1 MRPSTLLRIARWE
14 STKGVG
20 GIDRGAIAVVVAA
33 VAFVLAVGTVALAGG
48 VALEDGIYRVGVSE
62 DAAYHDPIEADPT
75 FAAVEAAPGSV
86 RTGTARST
94 GVDGIVVGGFDGGDR
109 LDLYVREQAG
119 RTEIYVAV
127 ADGEPTEKSLAALSA
142 LRGTVS
148 GYNDALMRTE
158 EDQAAAFPV
167 TVAIRFFERDRA
179 GGVGSPGDGGTGDD
193 LGLPGGNNATGDS
206 SSGDSTDGPDTDASV
221 DDTAVS
227 SSLGAFDLFGT
238 SSTSGSPSDIQPP
251 FPFQSLVLAFLF
263 VLPLNFLVQAYGSSM
278 LAERLD
284 RRGELL
290 LVAPISRAEIVAG
303 KTLPY
308 LAAALAI
315 TVAIVAGLGLL
326 GSDGGALSVL
336 AVTPLAFLFLGTTFL
351 AAMFARSFKELT
363 FLAVTI
369 TTTLTTYAFVPA
381 IFAETSQVAFV
392 SPLTLVIKDLT
403 GSGVSAGEIAFSVGP
418 PTLVAGICFLLGLGI
433 YREEDLFTQR
443 PVHLKALDALAGR
456 IHRPRG
462 VAVAVGLL
470 IPFVFVAELLAVAV
484 LFALPV
490 GLSIPL
496 IFGTIAVVEELA
508 KGLPIYAGYVHARY
522 GRTLPVAVAVGAAS
536 GIGFFFAEKITL
548 AIQFVGLPGLAVA
561 DAAFQ
566 TGLGAGD
573 PALVAVLALAPLVLH
588 VVTATLTSL
597 GAARGRRLFIVGL
610 CTAVLVHLAYNV
622 TVVSAL
628 V

>member
-1 MRPSTLLRIARWE
+1 MRPRTLLRIARWE

-75 FAAVEAAPGSV
+75 FAAVEATPGEV
-86 RTGTARST
+86 RTGTTRPT
-94 GVDGIVVGGFDGGDR
+94 GTDGVVVGGFDGTDR
-109 LDLYVREQAG
+109 LDLYVEERAG

-158 EDQAAAFPV
+158 ADQTAAFPV
-167 TVAIRFFERDRA
+167 TVAIRFLERDRA
-179 GGVGSPGDGGTGDD
+179 GAVGSPGGGTG
-193 LGLPGGNNATGDS
+193 GEIAAPGGSGGAGDG
-206 SSGDSTDGPDTDASV
+206 SGDGSTDDPDADASAA
-221 DDTAVS
+221 DTAVS

-238 SSTSGSPSDIQPP
+238 SSTTGSPSDIQPP

-308 LAAALAI
+308 IAVALAI
-315 TVAIVAGLGLL
+315 TTAIVGGLRLL

-336 AVTPLAFLFLGTTFL
+336 AVAPLALLFLGTTFL

-363 FLAVTI
+363 FLTVTI

-392 SPLTLVIKDLT
+392 SPLTLAIEDLT
-403 GSGVSAGEIAFSVGP
+403 GAGVSAGEIAFSVGP

-462 VAVAVGLL
+462 VAVAVALL
-470 IPFVFVAELLAVAV
+470 VPFVFVAELLAVAV

-490 GLSIPL
+490 RLSIPL
-496 IFGTIAVVEELA
+496 IFGTIAVIEELA

-522 GRTLPVAVAVGAAS
+522 GRTVPVAVAVGAAS
-536 GIGFFFAEKITL
+536 GIGFFLAEKITL

-588 VVTATLTSL
+588 VVTATLTAL
-597 GAARGRRLFIVGL
+597 GASRGRRLFVVGL

-622 TVVSAL
+622 AVVNAL

>member
-1 MRPSTLLRIARWE
+1 MRPRTLLRIARWE

-75 FAAVEAAPGSV
+75 FAAVEATPGEV
-86 RTGTARST
+86 RTGTTRPT
-94 GVDGIVVGGFDGGDR
+94 GTDGVVVGGFDGTDR
-109 LDLYVREQAG
+109 LDLYVEEQAG

-127 ADGEPTEKSLAALSA
+127 AEGEPTEKSLAALSA

-158 EDQAAAFPV
+158 ADQTAAFPV
-167 TVAIRFFERDRA
+167 TVAIRFLERDRA
-179 GGVGSPGDGGTGDD
+179 GGVGSPGGGTG
-193 LGLPGGNNATGDS
+193 GEIAAPGGSGGAGDG
-206 SSGDSTDGPDTDASV
+206 SGDGSTDDPDADASAA
-221 DDTAVS
+221 DTAVS

-238 SSTSGSPSDIQPP
+238 SSTTGSPSDIQPP

-308 LAAALAI
+308 IAVALAI
-315 TVAIVAGLGLL
+315 TTAIVGGLRLL

-336 AVTPLAFLFLGTTFL
+336 AVAPLALLFLGTTFL

-363 FLAVTI
+363 FLTVTI

-392 SPLTLVIKDLT
+392 SPLTLAIEDLT
-403 GSGVSAGEIAFSVGP
+403 GSGVSVGEVAFSVGP

-462 VAVAVGLL
+462 VAVAVALL
-470 IPFVFVAELLAVAV
+470 VPFVFVAELLAVAV

-490 GLSIPL
+490 RLSIPL
-496 IFGTIAVVEELA
+496 IFGTIAVIEELA
-508 KGLPIYAGYVHARY
+508 KGFPIYAGYVHARY
-522 GRTLPVAVAVGAAS
+522 GRTVPVAVAVGAAS
-536 GIGFFFAEKITL
+536 GIGFFLAEKITL

-588 VVTATLTSL
+588 VVTATLTAL
-597 GAARGRRLFIVGL
+597 GASRGRRLFVVGL

-622 TVVSAL
+622 AVVNAL

>member
-1 MRPSTLLRIARWE
+1 MRPRTLLRIARWE

-75 FAAVEAAPGSV
+75 FAAVEATPGEV
-86 RTGTARST
+86 RTGTTRPT
-94 GVDGIVVGGFDGGDR
+94 GTDGVVVGGFDGTDR
-109 LDLYVREQAG
+109 LDLYVEERAG

-158 EDQAAAFPV
+158 ADQTAAFPV
-167 TVAIRFFERDRA
+167 TVAIRFLERNRA
-179 GGVGSPGDGGTGDD
+179 GAVGSPGGGTG
-193 LGLPGGNNATGDS
+193 GEIAAPGGSGGAGDG
-206 SSGDSTDGPDTDASV
+206 SGDGSTDDPDADASAA
-221 DDTAVS
+221 DTAVS

-238 SSTSGSPSDIQPP
+238 SSTTGSPSDIQPP

-308 LAAALAI
+308 IAVALAI
-315 TVAIVAGLGLL
+315 TTAIVGGLRLL

-336 AVTPLAFLFLGTTFL
+336 AVAPLALLFLGTTFL

-363 FLAVTI
+363 FLTVTI

-392 SPLTLVIKDLT
+392 SPLTLAIEDLT
-403 GSGVSAGEIAFSVGP
+403 GAGVSAGEIAFSVGP

-462 VAVAVGLL
+462 VAVALL
-470 IPFVFVAELLAVAV
+470 VPFVFVAELLAVAV

-490 GLSIPL
+490 RLSIPL
-496 IFGTIAVVEELA
+496 IFGTIAVIEELA

-522 GRTLPVAVAVGAAS
+522 GRTVPVAVAVGAAS
-536 GIGFFFAEKITL
+536 GIGFFLAEKITL

-588 VVTATLTSL
+588 VVTATLTAL
-597 GAARGRRLFIVGL
+597 GASRSRRLFVVGL

-622 TVVSAL
+622 AVVNAL